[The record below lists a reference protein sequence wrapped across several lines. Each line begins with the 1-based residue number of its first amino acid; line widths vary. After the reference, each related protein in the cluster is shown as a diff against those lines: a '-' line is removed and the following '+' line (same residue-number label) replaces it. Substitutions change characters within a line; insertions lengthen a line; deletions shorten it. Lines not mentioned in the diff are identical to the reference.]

1 MFKNLL
7 TLVHEL
13 SRFLLYSHPKNEME
27 CSKSTNTFGL
37 VEEQQS

>member
-13 SRFLLYSHPKNEME
+13 SKFVSYSHPKTEME
-27 CSKSTNTFGL
+27 CSKNTNTFGL